1 MKNLL
6 IPLLSAIAFAACA
19 QETAAPPQAETVYQ
33 GFQSPTAIVSDG
45 HAVYVSDWSADHI
58 VRIAADGT
66 HRTLPV
72 KIASPAGL
80 ALDKNGVLYAASYSG
95 DYILRIDTDGRNR
108 RIAEG
113 LATPTCIAFARSG
126 ELLVANRAAGE
137 IVALNVET
145 GKRRI
150 AGSGLS
156 LPVGV
161 TETADGSLVVSQYG
175 GRVTRIT
182 PDGQQHEIGQPFT
195 RPGVGIMTDGTQAV
209 LVADN
214 GAGLVRRVSLDGKE
228 SRPITPKLQGSVVAL
243 GRGLHGETLAGAW
256 GSGNIYR
263 IKRVE
268 NR

>member
-19 QETAAPPQAETVYQ
+19 QETAAPPQVEILYQ
-33 GFQSPTAIVSDG
+33 DFQSPTAIVSNE

-58 VRIAADGT
+58 VRIAADGS
-66 HRTLPV
+66 RRILPV
-72 KIASPAGL
+72 KIAAPAGL
-80 ALDKNGVLYAASYSG
+80 ALAKDGTLYAASYSG
-95 DYILRIDTDGRNR
+95 DYILRIEADGRSE

-113 LATPTCIAFARSG
+113 LATPTGIAFARSG
-126 ELLVANRAAGE
+126 ELLIANQAAGE
-137 IVALNVET
+137 IVALNIET

-150 AGSGLS
+150 AASGLS

-161 TETADGSLVVSQYG
+161 TEAADGSLVASQYG

-182 PDGQQHEIGQPFT
+182 TDGQPHEIGRSFT
-195 RPGVGIMTDGTQAV
+195 RPGVGIINDGTQAV

-228 SRPITPKLQGSVVAL
+228 SRPVTPKLQGSLVAL

-256 GSGNIYR
+256 GSGTIYR
-263 IKRVE
+263 LRQTE
-268 NR
+268 SR

>member
-1 MKNLL
+1 MKKWF
-6 IPLLSAIAFAACA
+6 IAMLSVLAFNACA
-19 QETAAPPQAETVYQ
+19 RETAVTPQAETVYQ

-66 HRTLPV
+66 RRILPD
-72 KIASPAGL
+72 KIAAPAGL
-80 ALDKNGVLYAASYSG
+80 ALDKNGLLYAASYSG
-95 DYILRIDTDGRNR
+95 DYILRIDTDGGSE
-108 RIAEG
+108 RIAENF
-113 LATPTCIAFARSG
+113 ATPTGIAFARSG
-126 ELLVANRAAGE
+126 ELLIANRAAGE
-137 IVALNVET
+137 IVALNIET

-150 AGSGLS
+150 AASGLS

-175 GRVTRIT
+175 GRVTRIM
-182 PDGQQHEIGQPFT
+182 PGGRQHEIGQSFV
-195 RPGVGIMTDGTQAV
+195 RPGIGIMTDGTQAV

-243 GRGLHGETLAGAW
+243 GRGLHGESLAGAW

-263 IKRVE
+263 IDRME